1 MEEIARTFAAAGL
14 PAGFHQ
20 ACAAIYARL
29 DRYKDGEVAPT
40 VAEVAAALRS
50 TDASR

>member
-20 ACAAIYARL
+20 ACAAIYTRL
-29 DRYKDGEVAPT
+29 DRYKDGAVAPT